1 MDVGHLAMRTGFV
14 DLNPQH
20 LAVFLVMYC
29 SAQTGFAY
37 EDWQIRKKGEK
48 IVVEESKDD
57 SEEDKKMKWK
67 FMERNEKVVNLVF
80 VSVEFLVAIVVN
92 V

>member
-37 EDWQIRKKGEK
+37 EDWQIRKKVEK
-48 IVVEESKDD
+48 IVPVEIGDD
-57 SEEDKKMKWK
+57 SEEGKKIK
-67 FMERNEKVVNLVF
+67 
-80 VSVEFLVAIVVN
+80 
-92 V
+92 